1 MKKSNMK
8 MGLIVGGCTAA
19 LAVGGALAF
28 LTDTA
33 TVTNRFNIVDA
44 LEIEVTEPGWEE
56 LPDTDDNG
64 IPDVAEETTPGET
77 FTKDPQVTNT
87 AGTEAW
93 IFARVDVPRAEVAVV
108 DEDGTVQPAAETP
121 LFSFDVN
128 AEWTAMGDP
137 VVSADGDTISYWFKR
152 TGKLAVGATT
162 GAIFDDVTYA
172 NVVEGEIGSNQE
184 MDVVVTAYAI
194 QTEGFDTADDAWTAY
209 TEQNKDGVLD
219 GVQLPTVQSM
229 NSLELGDGTETTEDE
244 TETADETV
252 DETVDET
259 EVVENVDDEE
269 APRI

>member
-44 LEIEVTEPGWEE
+44 LNIEVTEPGWEE
-56 LPDTDDNG
+56 LPDTDEDG

-93 IFARVDVPRAEVAVV
+93 IFARVDVPRAEVSVV

-128 AEWTAMGDP
+128 SEWTAMGDP

-152 TGKLAVGATT
+152 TGKLGVSATT
-162 GAIFDDVTYA
+162 GAIFDSVTYA

-194 QTEGFDTADDAWTAY
+194 QTEGFETADAAWAAY

-229 NSLELGDGTETTEDE
+229 NSLELGDGTETVDE
-244 TETADETV
+244 SEETV
-252 DETVDET
+252 DETVDESQD
-259 EVVENVDDEE
+259 VVENTEDEE